1 MHKLL
6 ALSTAAAL
14 TALLTACLVPE
25 RFSASVDVQPDG
37 SYSYRFDGTVVN
49 ALAVMKLRKQGVLS
63 EKDHR
68 ELAEQAQQLSREPE
82 VRKAVYNGN
91 ARYALEIAGQ
101 RKPGEGLRLL
111 DLFTVQTDR
120 NGVMTIAAKP
130 LKDKEKRDFAQ
141 LGITMNGNL
150 KVSLPGNA
158 EVLSQN
164 ASSTP
169 TLGLGSYSW
178 KIGSLNVR
186 PEIRLRF
193 KP

>member
-6 ALSTAAAL
+6 ALSTAAVL
-14 TALLTACLVPE
+14 TALLSACLVPE
-25 RFSASVDVQPDG
+25 RFSAAVDVQPDG

>member
-1 MHKLL
+1 MHKLF
-6 ALSTAAAL
+6 ALLTTTAL
-14 TALLTACLVPE
+14 VALLTACLVPE
-25 RFSASVDVQPDG
+25 RFSASVEVQADG
-37 SYSYRFDGTVVN
+37 GYSYRFDGTVVN

-63 EKDHR
+63 EKDHQ
-68 ELAEQAQQLSREPE
+68 ELAAQAQQLSREPE
-82 VRKAVYNGN
+82 VRKAVYKGN

-101 RKPGEGLRLL
+101 RKPGEGLQLL
-111 DLFTVQTDR
+111 DMFTVQTDR

-141 LGITMNGNL
+141 LGITMNG
-150 KVSLPGNA
+150 SLPGNA

-169 TLGLGSYSW
+169 TLGLGAYSW

-186 PEIRLRF
+186 PEIRLRL